1 MGNMLMNKKIFSF
14 RETAPRRKIELYKPE
29 YAEFFAQRRHLRFR
43 QGVFTTCF
51 FLLCITDQLLGSA
64 PGQIHGMLLYFMGL
78 VLSAVIFN
86 HDTKTE
92 QKSILL
98 YAPYIIWA
106 ALFLIVFLLK
116 LHSSFGPDAFDISGW
131 LTGKDDNPLAGS
143 AEFIE
148 WLLLAANI
156 AAYGFLLL
164 RTVMENVLARRLPRV
179 NWPFL
184 AVWFLMLT
192 GMFFSKNEARWP
204 LCFLVIFGCFYF
216 TKYSRDE
223 ITCLFNGMMNGIIAA
238 FFLFFVF
245 SAMFRTF
252 DVIGYPGMYISYERN
267 ALFHLFAHAAFLG
280 KWYQFHKNEASF
292 QWKALAA
299 LGSCLVFG
307 YGMITTVRSVVYLMI
322 LGTAITL
329 LFLLIQDHS
338 KRLMKML
345 LRIAVL
351 AAVSAL
357 MVPTVYKIMRN
368 VPTFFHAPLVYA
380 SENRDAKIKFWAAA
394 DDPLYTEAEELKEEL
409 MGQFFHYQDVDR
421 QEHKEMLKQFRSDI
435 RKAYLRELNF
445 AGHTLEESGFWITDY
460 YYAPHSG
467 NLFLH
472 IAYTYGIP
480 VGFLFLLFCIL
491 PLFFFFMRY
500 YMRHPPEWWFYTGF
514 LFLLTTL
521 SYGFFDRNWSVGQ
534 LPFTLLFLVMYP
546 VIQQDKNAENK
557 MTDGT
562 DEKIS
567 SGKENM
573 SL

>member
-1 MGNMLMNKKIFSF
+1 MNKKIFSF
-14 RETAPRRKIELYKPE
+14 RETASRHKIELYKPE
-29 YAEFFAQRRHLRFR
+29 YAVFFAYSRHLRFR
-43 QGVFTTCF
+43 QGVFTACF

-64 PGQIHGMLLYFMGL
+64 PGQIHGILLYFMGL

-86 HDTKTE
+86 HDSKTE
-92 QKSILL
+92 QKSVLL

-106 ALFLIVFLLK
+106 ALFLIGFLLK
-116 LHSSFGPDAFDISGW
+116 LHSAFGPDAYDISGW

-156 AAYGFLLL
+156 AAYSFLLL

-184 AVWFLMLT
+184 SVWFLMLT

-252 DVIGYPGMYISYERN
+252 DTIGYPGMYISYERN
-267 ALFHLFAHAAFLG
+267 ALFHLYAHAAFLG
-280 KWYQFHKNEASF
+280 KWYQFHKTEASF
-292 QWKALAA
+292 RWKALAA

-307 YGMITTVRSVVYLMI
+307 YGMITTVRSVICLMI
-322 LGTAITL
+322 LGTVITL
-329 LFLLIQDHS
+329 LFILLYDRS
-338 KRLMKML
+338 KRIKKTL

-351 AAVSAL
+351 AAASAL

-368 VPTFFHAPLVYA
+368 VPAYFRSPLIYA
-380 SENRDAKIKFWAAA
+380 GENRDDKIELWGSPE
-394 DDPLYTEAEELKEEL
+394 DSRYTDAEKLKEEL
-409 MGQFFHYQDVDR
+409 TGQLFHYQNADK
-421 QEHKEMLKQFRSDI
+421 QEYKEMQKLLRSDI
-435 RKAYLRELNF
+435 RKAYLNELNF
-445 AGHTLEESGFWITDY
+445 AGHSLEESGFWITDY
-460 YYAPHSG
+460 YFAAHSG

-480 VGFLFLLFCIL
+480 AGLLFLLFCVL
-491 PLFFFFMRY
+491 PLCVFLMRY
-500 YMRHPPEWWFYTGF
+500 YTRRSLEWWFYACF

-521 SYGFFDRNWSVGQ
+521 SYGFFDRNWSIGQ

-546 VIQQDKNAENK
+546 VIQQSGNAENK
-557 MTDGT
+557 QNVPGGKDI
-562 DEKIS
+562 IS
-567 SGKENM
+567 YE
-573 SL
+573 